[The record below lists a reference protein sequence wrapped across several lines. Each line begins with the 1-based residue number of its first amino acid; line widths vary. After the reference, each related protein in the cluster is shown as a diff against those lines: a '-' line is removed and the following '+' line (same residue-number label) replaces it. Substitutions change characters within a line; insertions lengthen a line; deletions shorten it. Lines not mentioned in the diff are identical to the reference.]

1 MESSHRRTIN
11 DLEEKHKQEIERLLI
26 EKETALAEETQVSLH
41 WDQLQFQL
49 LDPPHQLYA

>member
-26 EKETALAEETQVSLH
+26 EKETALAEETQVCFNLRHYFS
-41 WDQLQFQL
+41 FFRVSFST
-49 LDPPHQLYA
+49 

>member
-49 LDPPHQLYA
+49 LDPLHQLYA

>member
-41 WDQLQFQL
+41 SA
-49 LDPPHQLYA
+49 PVPVPTARPYA